1 MKLLRYLESINEAK
15 YGIVQNNL
23 VYDIDGNIFTDFKV
37 SNTSHQLSKIS
48 LLPPVLPSKIIALG
62 YNYKDLVGEKENYD
76 EPIIFIKPNSSVI
89 GPNDYIILKEN
100 KKTWLEV
107 ELAIVI
113 KKVCSNISESHASDY
128 ILGYTIANDVTMD
141 NILQRDHHLARSKG
155 WDTFCPIGPFIETEL
170 ITDNLEMISK
180 INGKI
185 FQKSSTKNRILNDS
199 ETLKFVSNI
208 LTLYPGDII
217 ITGTPAN
224 AEYSIIKDSDDLE
237 LYIEG
242 IGTLI
247 NHVKYIG
254 A

>member
-1 MKLLRYLESINEAK
+1 MKLLRYLDPGNEEK
-15 YGIVQNNL
+15 FGVVKDHL
-23 VYDIDGNIFTDFKV
+23 VFEIEGYIFDKLKV
-37 SNTSHQLSKIS
+37 TNTSYELTGIT

-62 YNYKDLVGEKENYD
+62 HNYKDLVGEKEKYD
-76 EPIIFIKPNSSVI
+76 EPIIFFKPNSSVI
-89 GPNDYIILKEN
+89 GPNDTIILKEN
-100 KKTWLEV
+100 IKTWLEV

-113 KKVCSNISESHASDY
+113 RKECSNVAISEAHDY

-155 WDTFCPIGPFIETEL
+155 WNTFCPIGPFIETE
-170 ITDNLEMISK
+170 IATNNLKMISK
-180 INGKI
+180 INGKV
-185 FQKSSTKNRILNDS
+185 FQDSSTKNRILNDA
-199 ETLKFVSNI
+199 ETLNFVSNI

-224 AEYSIIKDSDDLE
+224 AENSILKDGDILE
-237 LYIEG
+237 LCIEG